1 MEGSYTE
8 VLRRVKAYSHR
19 YRRESVTALIRLFYF
34 DMCDVLARRA
44 PVAHTQQT
52 SSYNIFDKFIHLLSD
67 NFRSERNVSWYSD
80 QLCLTPKYLSEVV
93 KNVSGRTAGQWIA
106 NFVVME
112 IKQLLANTSLSVKE
126 IAVRLNFS
134 NQSFLGKYF
143 KNATG
148 FSPSD
153 YRK

>member
-1 MEGSYTE
+1 
-8 VLRRVKAYSHR
+8 
-19 YRRESVTALIRLFYF
+19 
-34 DMCDVLARRA
+34 
-44 PVAHTQQT
+44 
-52 SSYNIFDKFIHLLSD
+52 YNIFDKFIHLLSD